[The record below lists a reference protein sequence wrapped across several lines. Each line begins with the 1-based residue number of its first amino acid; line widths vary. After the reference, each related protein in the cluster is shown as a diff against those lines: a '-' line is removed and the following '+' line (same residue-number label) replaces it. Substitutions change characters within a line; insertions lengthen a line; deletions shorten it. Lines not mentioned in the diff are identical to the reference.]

1 MSTPTPLL
9 STLNGD
15 AGNVAQFEMLQ
26 EAISFL
32 VRVQMSQVRVMGAGE
47 VIVHPGGGGSET
59 TLITTH
65 D

>member
-1 MSTPTPLL
+1 MSAPTDLL
-9 STLNGD
+9 NTLNGD
-15 AGNVAQFEMLQ
+15 AGNVAQFELLQ
-26 EAISFL
+26 ESISFL

-47 VIVHPGGGGSET
+47 VLVHSGSGGSEE

>member
-1 MSTPTPLL
+1 MATNTQLL
-9 STLNGD
+9 NTLNGENGG
-15 AGNVAQFEMLQ
+15 AAQFEMLWA
-26 EAISFL
+26 AISFM
-32 VRVQMSQVRVMGAGE
+32 VKTEMSQVRVMGTGQ